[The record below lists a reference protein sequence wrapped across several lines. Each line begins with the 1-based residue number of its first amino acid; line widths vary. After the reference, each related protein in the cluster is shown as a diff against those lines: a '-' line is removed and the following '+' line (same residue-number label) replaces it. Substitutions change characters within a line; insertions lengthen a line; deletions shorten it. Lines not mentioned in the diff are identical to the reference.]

1 VKGALAAVAFAAIV
15 SAAAST
21 GRVRHEP
28 AMPEAF
34 QSRGPADD
42 IRIGFLR
49 NGSYEVASLPMEP
62 YVARVLAGEAARES
76 PPAALEALAIA
87 IRTYATANRGR
98 HRAEGFDLCDQTHCQ
113 VVRTATA
120 VTERAIENTAGQI
133 LRFDGEAATIF
144 YSASCGGRSE
154 RPSSVWPG
162 VADRPYLPV
171 RPDDGCGGQPE
182 WSVELRL
189 ADLQRAL
196 QASGFRGTLRSLR
209 IASRNDSGRVAV
221 MTLDGLAPR
230 EISGQD
236 LRMALIRTPE
246 LPQVRSA
253 SFEIS
258 RTNDGYRFAG
268 HGYGHGVG
276 MCVIGSVNLAAR
288 GLSAADILQR
298 YFPGTTISGSP
309 GLVVALPD
317 ADETARA
324 ALVDLAAS
332 SRDALARRL
341 GVAAPNRIVVRV
353 QPSSADYERASGRSW
368 FTFGS
373 VVNGELVLLPVTMLR
388 ERGMLELTVRRQ
400 LIRLLTEPELGA
412 KPLWVREGVAL
423 HFGAVSETSSQAAAA
438 ASGPC
443 PTDDELARPVS
454 AGALSE
460 AYARARG
467 CVERQLRSGRS
478 WREIR

>member
-1 VKGALAAVAFAAIV
+1 MLAAT
-15 SAAAST
+15 AST
-21 GRVRHEP
+21 GGVRPGP
-28 AMPEAF
+28 AAGEVA
-34 QSRGPADD
+34 QRLGPADD

-49 NGSYEVASLPMEP
+49 NRAYEVETLSMEP

-98 HRAEGFDLCDQTHCQ
+98 HRADGFDLCDQTHCQ

-120 VTERAIENTAGQI
+120 VTQRAVENTAGQI
-133 LRFDGEAATIF
+133 LRFDGEPATIF

-162 VADRPYLPV
+162 IADRPYLPV
-171 RPDDGCGGQPE
+171 RPDDACEGQPE
-182 WSVELRL
+182 WTSDLRL

-196 QASGFRGTLRSLR
+196 QASGFRGTLRGLR

-221 MTLDGLAPR
+221 LTLEGLEPR
-230 EISGQD
+230 EVSGQD

-253 SFEIS
+253 SFEMS
-258 RTNDGYRFAG
+258 RTNDGYRFEG

-288 GLSAADILQR
+288 GLSAAEILQR
-298 YFPGTTISGSP
+298 YFPGTAINGSA
-309 GLVVALPD
+309 GLIVTLPA
-317 ADETARA
+317 ADESARA
-324 ALVDLAAS
+324 ALLDLAGSA
-332 SRDALARRL
+332 RDALAKRL

-353 QPSSADYERASGRSW
+353 QPSSAEYERASGRSW
-368 FTFGS
+368 FTFGA
-373 VVNGELVLLPVTMLR
+373 VVNGELHLLPIAMLR
-388 ERGMLELTVRRQ
+388 DRGMLELTLRRQ
-400 LIRLLTEPELGA
+400 LIRAMTETELA
-412 KPLWVREGVAL
+412 ARPLWVREGVAL
-423 HFGAVSETSSQAAAA
+423 HFGALSEPSRQQAVAT
-438 ASGPC
+438 SGPC
-443 PTDDELARPVS
+443 PADDELARPVS
-454 AGALSE
+454 PGALSD

-467 CVERQLRSGRS
+467 CVERQLRNGRS

>member
-1 VKGALAAVAFAAIV
+1 MAAVLA
-15 SAAAST
+15 AAAST
-21 GRVRHEP
+21 SGVWP
-28 AMPEAF
+28 APPPAGEAV
-34 QSRGPADD
+34 QGLGPTGD

-49 NGSYEVASLPMEP
+49 SRAYEVETLPMEP

-120 VTERAIENTAGQI
+120 VTERAVDNTAGQI
-133 LRFDGEAATIF
+133 LRFEGEPATIF

-162 VADRPYLPV
+162 IADRSYLPV
-171 RPDDGCGGQPE
+171 RPDDACEGQPE

-196 QASGFRGTLRSLR
+196 QGSGFRGTLRGLR
-209 IASRNDSGRVAV
+209 IASRNDSGRVAL
-221 MTLDGLAPR
+221 MTLDGLEPR

-236 LRMALIRTPE
+236 LRMALIRMPE

-253 SFEIS
+253 SFEMR
-258 RTNDGYRFAG
+258 RTNDGYRFEG

-298 YFPGTTISGSP
+298 YFPGTVISGSA
-309 GLVVALPD
+309 GLVVTLPA
-317 ADETARA
+317 ADESSRA
-324 ALVDLAAS
+324 ALVDLAGSA
-332 SRDALARRL
+332 RDALAKRL
-341 GVAAPNRIVVRV
+341 GVPAPNRIVVHV

-373 VVNGELVLLPVTMLR
+373 VVNGELHLLPISMLR
-388 ERGMLELTVRRQ
+388 DRGMLELTVRRQ
-400 LIRLLTEPELGA
+400 LIRVMTEPVLAGR
-412 KPLWVREGVAL
+412 PLWVRDGVAL
-423 HFGAVSETSSQAAAA
+423 HFGALTESSSQPAAAT
-438 ASGPC
+438 SGPC
-443 PTDDELARPVS
+443 PADDELARPMS
-454 AGALSE
+454 PGALSD

-467 CVERQLRSGRS
+467 CVARQLRSGRS

>member
-1 VKGALAAVAFAAIV
+1 LKTALAAAGIAAIL
-15 SAAAST
+15 AANASS
-21 GRVRHEP
+21 GRVRP
-28 AMPEAF
+28 
-34 QSRGPADD
+34 GPAATDAVQGVGQAD
-42 IRIGFLR
+42 GIRIGFLR
-49 NGSYEVASLPMEP
+49 NRAYEVETLSMEP

-120 VTERAIENTAGQI
+120 VTERAVENTAGQI
-133 LRFDGEAATIF
+133 LRFAGEPATIF

-162 VADRPYLPV
+162 IADRSYLPV
-171 RPDDGCGGQPE
+171 RPDDACEGQPQ

-196 QASGFRGTLRSLR
+196 QASGFRGTLRGLR

-221 MTLDGLAPR
+221 LALDGLEPR

-236 LRMALIRTPE
+236 LRMALIRMPE

-253 SFEIS
+253 SFEMS
-258 RTNDGYRFAG
+258 RTNDGYRLEG

-288 GLSAADILQR
+288 GVSAADILQR
-298 YFPGTTISGSP
+298 YFPGTAISGGAGP
-309 GLVVALPD
+309 VVTLP
-317 ADETARA
+317 AAAESERA
-324 ALVDLAAS
+324 ALVDLAGSA
-332 SRDALARRL
+332 RDALAKRL
-341 GVAAPNRIVVRV
+341 GVAAPTRIVVHV
-353 QPSSADYERASGRSW
+353 QPSSAEYERVSGRRW

-373 VVNGELVLLPVTMLR
+373 LVNGELHLLPISMLR

-400 LIRLLTEPELGA
+400 LVRAMTEPQLAG

-423 HFGAVSETSSQAAAA
+423 HFAALPGSSTQSPAA
-438 ASGPC
+438 ASGAC
-443 PTDDELARPVS
+443 PADDELARPLS
-454 AGALSE
+454 PGALSD

-467 CVERQLRSGRS
+467 CVERQLRNGRS